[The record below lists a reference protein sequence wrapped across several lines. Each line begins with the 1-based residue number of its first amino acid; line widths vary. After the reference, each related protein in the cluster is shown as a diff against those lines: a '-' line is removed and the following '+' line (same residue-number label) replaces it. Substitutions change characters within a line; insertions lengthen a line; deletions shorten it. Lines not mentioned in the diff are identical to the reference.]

1 MKKIILFLPALLALG
16 ACSRIETGEVGVRR
30 GFDKTIQM
38 EELPSGSFNQ
48 TIVGDVLK
56 FPFKD
61 VSVEVKDLTPL
72 AADNSTVKDFDMSVI
87 YSINPGAVAELY
99 ATKSR
104 SFHADTEDGQTL
116 LMYNYIYQL
125 ARTSAYKAARQFPSL
140 KLGDNRAQI
149 EQIVQ
154 SDIQHQLAAEGLAA
168 SITIS
173 QVMVKQIL
181 PADNIVESANALV
194 QAENDTKRK
203 AQEVQTAELEAK
215 RIAALNANKG
225 AIGYMNATA
234 NVTIAEA
241 IKEGNVNTIIIPHD
255 FKGIVNA
262 NNPSN

>member
-1 MKKIILFLPALLALG
+1 
-16 ACSRIETGEVGVRR
+16 
-30 GFDKTIQM
+30 
-38 EELPSGSFNQ
+38 
-48 TIVGDVLK
+48 
-56 FPFKD
+56 
-61 VSVEVKDLTPL
+61 
-72 AADNSTVKDFDMSVI
+72 
-87 YSINPGAVAELY
+87 
-99 ATKSR
+99 
-104 SFHADTEDGQTL
+104 
-116 LMYNYIYQL
+116 
-125 ARTSAYKAARQFPSL
+125 
-140 KLGDNRAQI
+140 
-149 EQIVQ
+149 
-154 SDIQHQLAAEGLAA
+154 LAA